1 MTALGLFCF
10 YFIEEEGDRMNIQ
23 NIKAFIYVVQFGS
36 FNKAAEAL
44 YLSQPSI
51 SARIRSL
58 ENDVAQ
64 KLFERDRNKCV
75 LTDAGK
81 SFLPYA
87 EKILRE
93 YQESVYK
100 MNQQLYIPDQVKIAC
115 SISISNYVIPN
126 ILPVLQEQFPECR
139 FKIVSDH
146 SESSLSKVLNNEAD
160 CGLIRELMHPRIDST
175 VLLNFNVGLYAH
187 VDHPLAQVE
196 TKVTMEQAVEH
207 NIIFYDHN
215 SPEWLGI
222 TSLLETVNFQ
232 QHLII
237 DIDNMEAAKR
247 LVMKGMGICFL
258 PENAVAD
265 EVRDQKLKKIP
276 LILPLE
282 FQTSIAL
289 VHLKDEAISPIVA
302 FIKKMFA

>member
-1 MTALGLFCF
+1 
-10 YFIEEEGDRMNIQ
+10 MNIQ

-58 ENDVAQ
+58 ENDVSQ
-64 KLFERDRNKCV
+64 KLFIRDRNKCV
-75 LTDAGK
+75 LTEAGK

-115 SISISNYVIPN
+115 SISISNYVIPQ
-126 ILPVLQEQFPECR
+126 ILPVLQSRFPACR

-146 SESSLSKVLNNEAD
+146 SESSLSKVLNNEVD
-160 CGLIRELMHPRIDST
+160 CGLIREINHPRIDST
-175 VLLNFNVGLYAH
+175 VLLNYRVGLYAH
-187 VDHPLAQVE
+187 PDHPLVHQESVTIEQV
-196 TKVTMEQAVEH
+196 VEH

-222 TSLLETVNFQ
+222 RSLLETVKFQ
-232 QHLII
+232 QHLIV

-258 PENAVAD
+258 PENAVED
-265 EVRDQKLKKIP
+265 EVISQRLKKVP
-276 LILPLE
+276 LVLPLE
-282 FQTSIAL
+282 FTTSIAL
-289 VHLKDEAISPIVA
+289 VHLKAEEISPIVSD
-302 FIKKMFA
+302 IKRMFV

>member
-1 MTALGLFCF
+1 
-10 YFIEEEGDRMNIQ
+10 MNIQ

-51 SARIRSL
+51 SARIKSL
-58 ENDVAQ
+58 ENDLMRE
-64 KLFERDRNKCV
+64 LFFRDRNKCI

-87 EKILRE
+87 IKILRE

-100 MNQQLYIPDQVKIAC
+100 LNQQLYIPDQVKIAC
-115 SISISNYVIPN
+115 SISISNYVIP
-126 ILPVLQEQFPECR
+126 ILLPKLRNQFPECR

-146 SESSLSKVLNNEAD
+146 SESSLTKVLNKEVD
-160 CGLIRELMHPRIDST
+160 CGLIREIIHPRIDST
-175 VLLNFNVGLYAH
+175 VLMHFNVGLYAH
-187 VDHPLAQVE
+187 ISHPLVQMNQR
-196 TKVTMEQAVEH
+196 VTLEQLADQ

-222 TSLLETVNFQ
+222 TSLLETINFQ
-232 QHLII
+232 QHLIV

-247 LVMKGMGICFL
+247 LVMKGTGICFL
-258 PENAVAD
+258 PENAV
-265 EVRDQKLKKIP
+265 EEEIQNNMLKRIP
-276 LILPLE
+276 LKLPIE
-282 FQTSIAL
+282 FKTSIAL
-289 VHLKDEAISPIVA
+289 VHLKEESISPIVSY
-302 FIKKMFA
+302 IKKCLNNDLV

>member
-1 MTALGLFCF
+1 
-10 YFIEEEGDRMNIQ
+10 MNIQ

-64 KLFERDRNKCV
+64 KLFVRDRNKCV

-100 MNQQLYIPDQVKIAC
+100 MNQQLHIPDQVKIAC
-115 SISISNYVIPN
+115 SISISNYVIPI
-126 ILPVLQEQFPECR
+126 ILPVLQQQFPACR

-146 SESSLSKVLNNEAD
+146 SESSLSKVLNHEVD
-160 CGLIRELMHPRIDST
+160 CGLIRELMHPRIESK
-175 VLLNFNVGLYAH
+175 VLMKFPVGLYAH
-187 VDHPLAQVE
+187 RDHPLAQKE
-196 TKVTMEQAVEH
+196 TSVSIEQLADH

-222 TSLLETVNFQ
+222 TNLLEKVNFQ
-232 QHLII
+232 QHLLV

-247 LVMKGMGICFL
+247 LVMKGIGICFL
-258 PENAVAD
+258 PENAVED
-265 EVRDQKLKKIP
+265 EVQNQRMKKIP
-276 LILPLE
+276 LTLPHE

-289 VHLKDEAISPIVA
+289 VHVKDATISTIVSY
-302 FIKKMFA
+302 IKKMFE

>member
-1 MTALGLFCF
+1 
-10 YFIEEEGDRMNIQ
+10 MNIQ

-58 ENDVAQ
+58 ENDLTRE
-64 KLFERDRNKCV
+64 LFFRDRNKCV

-100 MNQQLYIPDQVKIAC
+100 LNQQLYIPDQVKIAC
-115 SISISNYVIPN
+115 SISISSYVIP
-126 ILPVLQEQFPECR
+126 ILLPKLRNQFPECR

-146 SESSLSKVLNNEAD
+146 SESSLSKVLNNEVD
-160 CGLIRELMHPRIDST
+160 CGLIREISHPRIDSN
-175 VLLNFNVGLYAH
+175 VLMNFNVGLYAH
-187 VDHPLAQVE
+187 IHHPLVQNDK
-196 TKVTMEQAVEH
+196 KVTIEQLAEQ

-222 TSLLETVNFQ
+222 RSLFEAINFQ
-232 QHLII
+232 QHLIV

-247 LVMKGMGICFL
+247 LVMEGMGICFL
-258 PENAVAD
+258 PENAV
-265 EVRDQKLKKIP
+265 EKEIQNQMLKRIP
-276 LILPLE
+276 LTLPIE
-282 FQTSIAL
+282 FKTSIAL
-289 VHLKDEAISPIVA
+289 VHLKEEPISPIVSE
-302 FIKKMFA
+302 IKNMFK

>member
-1 MTALGLFCF
+1 
-10 YFIEEEGDRMNIQ
+10 MNIQ
-23 NIKAFIYVVQFGS
+23 SIKAFVYVVQFGS

-58 ENDVAQ
+58 ENDLTQV
-64 KLFERDRNKCV
+64 LFIRDRNKCV

-100 MNQQLYIPDQVKIAC
+100 LNQQLYIPDQVKIAC

-126 ILPVLQEQFPECR
+126 LLPKLRIQFPECR
-139 FKIVSDH
+139 FKIVSNH
-146 SESSLSKVLNNEAD
+146 SDTSLSKVLNNEVD
-160 CGLIRELMHPRIDST
+160 CGLIRGIYHPRIDST
-175 VLLNFNVGLYAH
+175 VLLNCNVGLYAYIN
-187 VDHPLAQVE
+187 HPFVQNDKSVKIEQLAE
-196 TKVTMEQAVEH
+196 E

-222 TSLLETVNFQ
+222 TSLLETINFQ
-232 QHLII
+232 QHLIV

-247 LVMKGMGICFL
+247 LVIKGMGICFL
-258 PENAVAD
+258 PEYAVK
-265 EVRDQKLKKIP
+265 EEIQNNILKRIP
-276 LILPLE
+276 LTLPIE
-282 FQTSIAL
+282 FKTSIAL
-289 VHLKDEAISPIVA
+289 VHLKEQTISPIVSN
-302 FIKKMFA
+302 IKKMFT

>member
-1 MTALGLFCF
+1 
-10 YFIEEEGDRMNIQ
+10 MNIQ

-58 ENDVAQ
+58 ENDVSQ
-64 KLFERDRNKCV
+64 KLFIRDRNKCV

-115 SISISNYVIPN
+115 SISISNYVIPQ
-126 ILPVLQEQFPECR
+126 ILSVLQSRFPACR

-146 SESSLSKVLNNEAD
+146 SESSLSKVLNNEVD
-160 CGLIRELMHPRIDST
+160 CGLIREINHPRIDSM
-175 VLLNFNVGLYAH
+175 VLLNYRVGLYTH
-187 VDHPLAQVE
+187 PDHPLVHQESVTIEQV
-196 TKVTMEQAVEH
+196 VELNH
-207 NIIFYDHN
+207 TRSSYDH
-215 SPEWLGI
+215 
-222 TSLLETVNFQ
+222 
-232 QHLII
+232 
-237 DIDNMEAAKR
+237 A
-247 LVMKGMGICFL
+247 
-258 PENAVAD
+258 
-265 EVRDQKLKKIP
+265 
-276 LILPLE
+276 
-282 FQTSIAL
+282 
-289 VHLKDEAISPIVA
+289 
-302 FIKKMFA
+302 